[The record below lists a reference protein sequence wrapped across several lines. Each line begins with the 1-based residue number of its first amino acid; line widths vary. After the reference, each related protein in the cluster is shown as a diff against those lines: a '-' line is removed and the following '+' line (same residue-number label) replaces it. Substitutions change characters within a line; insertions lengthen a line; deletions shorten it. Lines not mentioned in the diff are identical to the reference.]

1 MRPLYEDYSYVD
13 DTEYYIELLK
23 NRGLTDKMILSFFK
37 QACANYS
44 RYGLTTLMTQ
54 QIILIMFLIPDPSA
68 LLTTLSDQTYIGAY
82 VPHNLVLMSD
92 IHRLKICHVFK

>member
-1 MRPLYEDYSYVD
+1 M
-13 DTEYYIELLK
+13 
-23 NRGLTDKMILSFFK
+23 TDKLILSFFK

-54 QIILIMFLIPDPSA
+54 ANNPDMFLIPDPSA

-92 IHRLKICHVFK
+92 IHHV